1 MSYLCTVKI
10 IIVMKRILF
19 AVFAVLF
26 CVLLMTKCVGY
37 GSVIHSEFYVAS
49 YVPVSEFGLL
59 NENYR
64 VYPDSVVPA
73 ITLRY
78 DVLTDDDRRC
88 CYYDFHLKEFV
99 KDQVQLEKFY
109 KLAEKHGEFK
119 SKGRTFGIL
128 KHPAME
134 HQAILSDICKIS
146 IVSDSVWDENHAA
159 GESLDDVF
167 ALKWN
172 SPYEFIKNG
181 YEEPAVRRYDKRLSE
196 MTTTDYYLMQPK
208 FWLYPLSNPMVSG
221 VFPFTI
227 TINTDDGEEYVVHCE
242 KEF

>member
-1 MSYLCTVKI
+1 MSKKVVI
-10 IIVMKRILF
+10 ALF
-19 AVFAVLF
+19 VVVLF
-26 CVLLMTKCVGY
+26 ICLMTMCVGY
-37 GSVIHSEFYVAS
+37 GSAISSEFYVVS
-49 YVPVSEFGLL
+49 YVPISEFKFS
-59 NENYR
+59 NSDYR
-64 VYPDSVVPA
+64 FYSIDSVLPT
-73 ITLRY
+73 ITLSY
-78 DVLTDDDRRC
+78 GVLTDDDRRC
-88 CYYDFHLKEFV
+88 CYYDFHLKKFV
-99 KDQVQLEKFY
+99 KDRVQLEKFY
-109 KLAEKHGEFK
+109 KLAEKHGEIK
-119 SKGRTFGIL
+119 SKGRTFGML
-128 KHPAME
+128 NHPAME

-159 GESLDDVF
+159 GEPLDDVF
-167 ALKWN
+167 ALKWD
-172 SPYEFIKNG
+172 SPYEFIKDG